1 VKTFALLG
9 QAVHPGGTEMKLVCR
24 GNEYIILSDGKPLM
38 SSRVHGSEEALA
50 AIACEQVRA
59 MPRACVL
66 IGGLGMGFTLRATL
80 DLLAADATVVVAELV
95 RAVVEWNW
103 GVLGSLA
110 GEPMKDARAR
120 VKIEDVA
127 VTMNSRRGQFDAV
140 MIDVDNDPTA
150 MTYSRNMRLYDERG
164 IAAAYGA
171 LKRDGVLAVWS
182 AQEDRK
188 YEERLRRGGFAVEV
202 KKVRGRLAKG
212 GPRHTI
218 FLGRKGRGD
227 ER

>member
-9 QAVHPGGTEMKLVCR
+9 QAVHPGGMEMKLVRR
-24 GNEYIILSDGKPLM
+24 GDEYIILADEKPLM
-38 SSRVHGSEEALA
+38 SSRMHGSEEALA
-50 AIACEQVRA
+50 AFACERA
-59 MPRACVL
+59 RTVPRACVL

-95 RAVVEWNW
+95 NAVVEWNW
-103 GVLGSLA
+103 GVLGPLA
-110 GEPMKDARAR
+110 GEPMKDERVS

-140 MIDVDNDPTA
+140 MLDVDNDPTA
-150 MTYSRNMRLYDERG
+150 VADSPNMRLYDQRG
-164 IAAAYGA
+164 IAVAYAA

-182 AQEDRK
+182 ARADRN
-188 YEERLRRGGFAVEV
+188 YEERLRRGGFVVEV

-218 FLGRKGRGD
+218 FLGRKGRED
-227 ER
+227 KS

>member
-9 QAVHPGGTEMKLVCR
+9 QSVHRGGTEMKLVRR
-24 GNEYIILSDGKPLM
+24 GDEYIILADGKPLM
-38 SSRVHGSEEALA
+38 SSRMHGSEEALA
-50 AIACEQVRA
+50 AFACERA
-59 MPRACVL
+59 RAVPRACVL

-95 RAVVEWNW
+95 SAVVEWNW

-110 GEPMKDARAR
+110 GEPMKDERAR

-127 VTMNSRRGQFDAV
+127 MTMDSQRGQFDAV

-150 MTYSRNMRLYDERG
+150 VTDSPNMRLYDHRG
-164 IAAAYGA
+164 IALAYGA
-171 LKRDGVLAVWS
+171 LKREGVLAVWS
-182 AQEDRK
+182 AREDRN
-188 YEERLRRGGFAVEV
+188 YEERLRRGGFVVEV

-218 FLGRKGRGD
+218 FLGRKGAGR
-227 ER
+227 